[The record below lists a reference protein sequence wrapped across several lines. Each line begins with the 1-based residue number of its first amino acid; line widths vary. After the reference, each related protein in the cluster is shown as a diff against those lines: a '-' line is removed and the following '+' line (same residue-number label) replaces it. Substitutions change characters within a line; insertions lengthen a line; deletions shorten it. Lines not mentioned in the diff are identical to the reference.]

1 MPMVYGNVAGKQ
13 RSPYGEGFVEP
24 VKRCSHCCREF
35 PRRFLRE
42 GFCPECRTYFKAL
55 KEWRSMIREA
65 AHG

>member
-1 MPMVYGNVAGKQ
+1 MLVYGNVAGVQ
-13 RSPYGEGFVEP
+13 HDHRGEGFVKP

-35 PRRFLRE
+35 PRRFLKE

-55 KEWRSMIREA
+55 KELRAMAREV